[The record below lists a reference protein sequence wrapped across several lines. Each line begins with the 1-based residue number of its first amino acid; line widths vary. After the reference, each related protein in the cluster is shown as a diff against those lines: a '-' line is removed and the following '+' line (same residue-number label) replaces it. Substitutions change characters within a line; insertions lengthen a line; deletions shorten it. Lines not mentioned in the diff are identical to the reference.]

1 MKSNI
6 HNNLPLL
13 VYSTFFYVAG
23 LILANS
29 LTFINFPIL
38 ARGLSTSEF
47 GTLDLFI
54 NISNLLTIL
63 LAFGIDSAVGRYF
76 HEYKDIKEKKEV
88 IMEGLLIQVIIV
100 VVIGSVLYLMAG
112 YLISYV
118 SDESGLLN
126 LLKLS
131 IVLAIFQAPLNFALS
146 LLKWTLHKWDFIFL
160 SVTSAALG
168 LGFTSIAI
176 YGLNAGLNQVF
187 EFILCG
193 KALSAIIGLYLIR
206 KWIYFKMPNFIF
218 IRKLMSYAAPI
229 GIVCVIEVMI
239 PAIERKSIL
248 EIVSTEQL
256 GLYAAA
262 AKLVSILAVLIL
274 AFQTAWGPISLSI
287 SKQEKVNETYI
298 IIAKIFV
305 LMLCISALFM
315 ACFSKQALNI
325 LVSERYKEAYV
336 LVFPIAMSLSIQS
349 IGLVTGMG
357 IYISKQTKYQL
368 LCYLLFAVTSVV
380 LIYYMTNRLGIIGT
394 SIAILL
400 ASIFKTIIVSIL
412 SHHLYP
418 INWPYKVIISVLSYS
433 LIIGIILI
441 ILQEHHGILITSA
454 YIFTSAIALSYLFW
468 IIALS
473 SYERMECSKLM
484 KEAYEAICGR
494 KNGTKF
500 KG

>member
-13 VYSTFFYVAG
+13 AYSTLFYVAG

-29 LTFINFPIL
+29 LAFINFPIL

-47 GTLDLFI
+47 GILDLFI
-54 NISNLLTIL
+54 NISILITIL

-76 HEYKDIKEKKEV
+76 HEYKDIEEKKEV
-88 IMEGLLIQVIIV
+88 IIEGLLIQIIIV
-100 VVIGSVLYLMAG
+100 AVIGSVLYSMAG
-112 YLISYV
+112 YLLRYV
-118 SDESGLLN
+118 SEESELLN

-131 IVLAIFQAPLNFALS
+131 IVLAIFQALLNFALS
-146 LLKWTLHKWDFIFL
+146 LLKWTLHKWEFIFL
-160 SVTSAALG
+160 SVVSAGLG

-187 EFILCG
+187 EFILFG
-193 KALSAIIGLYLIR
+193 RALSAAIGLYLIR
-206 KWIYFKMPNFIF
+206 KWLYFKMPNFKF
-218 IRKLMSYAAPI
+218 IRSLMSYAAPV

-248 EIVSTEQL
+248 AIVSTEQL

-262 AKLVSILAVLIL
+262 AKLVSILAVFIQ

-287 SKQEKVNETYI
+287 SKQEMVNETYI

-305 LMLCISALFM
+305 LMMCISTLLM
-315 ACFSKQALNI
+315 ACFSKQVLNI
-325 LVSERYKEAYV
+325 LVSDRYREAYV

-349 IGLVTGMG
+349 IGLITGMG
-357 IYISKQTKYQL
+357 IYILKQSKYQL
-368 LCYLLFAVTSVV
+368 LCYLLFAATSVF

-400 ASIFKTIIVSIL
+400 ASIFKTIIVSIF

-418 INWPYKVIISVLSYS
+418 INWPYKVIILVLSYS
-433 LIIGIILI
+433 FIIGIILI
-441 ILQEHHGILITSA
+441 ILQKHYGIFITGV
-454 YIFTSAIALSYLFW
+454 YIFTSSVALIYGFW

-473 SYERMECSKLM
+473 NYERLECIKLM
-484 KEAYEAICGR
+484 KEASESIWAK